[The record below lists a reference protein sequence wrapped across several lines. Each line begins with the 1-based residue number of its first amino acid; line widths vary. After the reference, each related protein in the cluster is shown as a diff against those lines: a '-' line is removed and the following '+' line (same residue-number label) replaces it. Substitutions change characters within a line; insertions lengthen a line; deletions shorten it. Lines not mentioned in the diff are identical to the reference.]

1 MSKQLALIAFI
12 SLSTSLLI
20 GCSQTKLIVKS
31 TTGKHKIKT
40 GTTGA
45 ITMKGEAYQF
55 QECKSICKDCDSLY
69 ANSRWKF
76 KQLFNDRL
84 FLQRVLEFEYDTLT
98 QKEFKAQ
105 VKRTRWDNFDKL
117 INYEKQPLYIY
128 QTPTKVDTMTVSYG
142 DIETITYSYKDKCYK
157 GGPFQSMFANPNKI
171 RKVEMQG
178 AEFKLITP

>member
-1 MSKQLALIAFI
+1 MFKQFALIAFI
-12 SLSTSLLI
+12 SISTSFLI

-31 TTGKHKIKT
+31 TSGKHKVKT
-40 GTTGA
+40 GATGA
-45 ITMKGEAYQF
+45 ITMKGEAYPF

-76 KQLFNDRL
+76 KQLFSDRVL
-84 FLQRVLEFEYDTLT
+84 LQRILEFKYDTLT

-105 VKRTRWDNFDKL
+105 VKSTRWENFDKL

-128 QTPTKVDTMTVSYG
+128 QTPTKVDTMTVSYS

-157 GGPFQSMFANPNKI
+157 GGPFQRMFSNPNKI

-178 AEFKLITP
+178 ADFILKVP